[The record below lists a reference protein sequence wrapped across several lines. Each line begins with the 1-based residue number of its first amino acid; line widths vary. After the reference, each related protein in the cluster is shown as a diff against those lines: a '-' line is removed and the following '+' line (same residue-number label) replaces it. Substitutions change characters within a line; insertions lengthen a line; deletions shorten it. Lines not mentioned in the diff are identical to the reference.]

1 MHIELA
7 TVCDA
12 KPILALQKLAYVEEA
27 ILYNDFTIP
36 PMVQKIE
43 QVIQEFKEKSVLK
56 VSIDDKIIGSVR
68 AYQDKESCYIGK
80 LMVHPAYQ
88 NRGIGTRLLNEI
100 EKIFQYCKR
109 YELFTGC
116 NSRKN
121 IYLYRK
127 NGYIPF
133 KELPVS
139 DTLKLVYL
147 QKEQ

>member
-12 KPILALQKLAYVEEA
+12 EPILALQKLAYIEEA

-56 VSIDDKIIGSVR
+56 VSMDDKIIGSIR
-68 AYQDKESCYIGK
+68 AYQERESCYIGK

-88 NRGIGTRLLNEI
+88 NRGLGTRLLIEI
-100 EKIFQYCKR
+100 EKKFPYCKR
-109 YELFTGC
+109 FELFTGC

-121 IYLYRK
+121 IYLYQK
-127 NGYIPF
+127 SGYLPF
-133 KELPVS
+133 KELLVS

-147 QKEQ
+147 QKGQ